1 MQVATVRRLGVW
13 LVAALSLMSA
23 GCDRG
28 GSAAPPSALGSA
40 VPVTCSPTSSPP
52 LPDEDLKGAGLSE
65 ACLLTRLD
73 LKATEGTHTIT
84 LLGAY
89 ADAARTVM
97 IVRVSPDD
105 EGTPQGDLTED
116 VQGGFGGGG
125 GGGPGAPGDWILYT
139 SAGPQ
144 AMAGRI
150 ASFKA
155 HFVLG
160 DQGPPGL
167 TDPGVTIAFKLRV
180 FSATPLQA
188 PHPFQL
194 GKWQVMLRVLEATP
208 AVIHVQA
215 LFVGAHLEDIDP
227 PGPRPNDPITL
238 LDEAGKS
245 LRGVSGGGSLE
256 AQGAS
261 LDFEWMRPI
270 AAGTYHLNFQLPGA
284 THTVTVNVPAMTI
297 S

>member
-1 MQVATVRRLGVW
+1 MREHGVW
-13 LVAALSLMSA
+13 LVAALLLVSV

-28 GSAAPPSALGSA
+28 TSATPASALGSA
-40 VPVTCSPTSSPP
+40 PPVTCSPTPSSP

-73 LKATEGTHTIT
+73 LKATEASHTVT

-89 ADAARTVM
+89 ADPARTVM
-97 IVRVSPDD
+97 IVRLSPDD
-105 EGTPQGDLTED
+105 EGTPMANLTED
-116 VQGGFGGGG
+116 VQGGFNYGA

-139 SAGPQ
+139 NSGPQ

-150 ASFKA
+150 ANFKA
-155 HFVLG
+155 HFALG
-160 DQGPPGL
+160 TQGPPGL
-167 TDPGVTIAFKLRV
+167 IDPGVTIAFKLRV
-180 FSATPLQA
+180 FSAMPLPA

-194 GKWQVMLRVLEATP
+194 GKWQVMIRVLEATP

-215 LFVGAHLEDIDP
+215 LYVGARLEDIDP

-245 LRGVSGGGSLE
+245 LVPVGGGGSLE
-256 AQGAS
+256 SQGAS
-261 LDFEWMRPI
+261 LDFQWIRPI
-270 AAGTYHLNFQLPGA
+270 PAGSYHLNFQIPGA
-284 THTVTVNVPAMTI
+284 KHTVTVTVPAMTI